1 MIDVI
6 VPVYDTPLDLLK
18 RCFESIV
25 RQTHSDWEVIIID
38 DGSNSTVRKWLDEW
52 CAKHDGFCVTHTK
65 NKGVSRARNLGIEL
79 SKGEYIT
86 FCDADD
92 ELDCHFMECME
103 EKIRKDNSDL
113 VICGS
118 VETDGTTKIKYQSRQ
133 DALFRTFKEVALINS
148 SMLVATPAKKFDFLG
163 NIMLG
168 RSIAKLYKR
177 TIVKE
182 INFIEGLSM
191 HEDNI
196 FSYDAFC
203 KCRSVSIVKKIL
215 YKINTNFDSLT
226 HSMDTTRYR
235 KQELEFASV
244 LERRRVTGTSP
255 YIENA
260 INCRLLWTFINYSS
274 TLVEMSSVDR
284 KSELRS
290 LLSMEIFKKVTRCS
304 LKEFDKNKLSIG
316 KKLFLVLVRIK
327 PEPIRICFISSVIKL
342 YGMRMAK

>member
-6 VPVYDTPLDLLK
+6 VPVYNTPLDLLK

-25 RQTHSDWEVIIID
+25 RQTYSDWEAIIID

-118 VETDGTTKIKYQSRQ
+118 VETDGTTKIKYQSRH
-133 DALFRTFKEVALINS
+133 DALLKAKEIALINS
-148 SMLVATPAKKFDFLG
+148 SMLVAAPVKKLSFLDKM
-163 NIMLG
+163 MLG
-168 RSIAKLYKR
+168 RSVAKLYKR
-177 TIVKE
+177 SIISRIRFTE
-182 INFIEGLSM
+182 NLTM

-196 FSYDAFC
+196 FAYDVLC
-203 KCRSVSIVKKIL
+203 SCGSVSIVEKIL

-244 LERRRVTGTSP
+244 LERRRATGVSP

-260 INCRLLWTFINYSS
+260 INCRLLWTLINYSS

-290 LLSMEIFKKVTRCS
+290 LLSMDIFKKLTRCS
-304 LKEFDKNKLSIG
+304 LKEFDKNKLSVG